1 MKKAG
6 KIVSKIFTVFLI
18 VFTFLV
24 MSLAIYNFVSV
35 KILNK
40 DYPNLFGYT
49 FFEIVSGSMSPTIE
63 KGDMILVK
71 LDTDYNVGDIVSYKD
86 NNSIITH
93 RIVEKTDN
101 YYVTKGDAN
110 NTLDNPIKEEQILGK
125 TVKIVSKAFIFA
137 KVFTTPKVML
147 MCLIT
152 ITLMCWCAA
161 SFKNE
166 VKKEKMKANGRI
178 DIMDIIRKNNRLKLE
193 IIFLLILLVMLCF
206 LIPFTLSRFK
216 TEARG
221 DAPIDIAFYLLNDTY
236 THENITLDEMKPG
249 DEKSYTFSVSNTD
262 GTNRSEVTLEYEVV
276 VRTTTNLQLEYELE
290 EITSGED
297 VDVVLSSNVV
307 ADEDGTYFKEI
318 KTSSETFEYSND
330 RTKLYKLTI
339 KYPETLKSHKNQG
352 FCENIEIKILSK
364 QKI

>member
-6 KIVSKIFTVFLI
+6 KILSKIFTVFLI

-125 TVKIVSKAFIFA
+125 TVKIVSKAFILA

>member
-193 IIFLLILLVMLCF
+193 IILFFILLIILCF
-206 LIPFTLSRFK
+206 LIPFTLSRFR

-221 DAPIDIAFYLLNDTY
+221 DAPIDVAFYLVNDTY
-236 THENITLDEMKPG
+236 TRQNITLDEMKPG